1 MDGRDTVKTNEMAEP
16 RNALPRSM
24 RRRLTSIRY
33 DLGFVGPAV
42 AFFALFLL
50 FAFGLSIYYSFTDWN
65 VVSGEAPWVGLEN
78 YRAVLDDPRV
88 ANSAFFTARFAIVTT
103 VLSNVLGLGLALL
116 VTQPVF
122 FKNAYR
128 VIFFLP
134 NVIGGV
140 ILGYVFRF
148 IFSTA
153 FGAIGEA
160 TGIGFFSF
168 AWLGTPTTGFW
179 ATVIVFV
186 WKSSGYLMVIYI
198 AAIVTVDASLLEA
211 AKIDGASW
219 YQTTRRIVLPLIA
232 PAVTISVFLM
242 LAISSKLFDVN
253 FALTAGGPYA
263 STEAFALNIYNEA
276 FVYNNQGVASSK
288 AVIFFVIVG
297 LITLVQVGFS
307 KRREVEL

>member
-1 MDGRDTVKTNEMAEP
+1 MSARKESKTTA
-16 RNALPRSM
+16 
-24 RRRLTSIRY
+24 RRPSYAAPTLGARLRSIRY
-33 DLGFVGPAV
+33 DLGFVGPSV
-42 AFFALFLL
+42 AFFAVFVLL
-50 FAFGLSIYYSFTDWN
+50 AFGLSIYYSFTDWN
-65 VVSGEAPWVGLEN
+65 IVSGDAPWVGFEN
-78 YRAVLDDPRV
+78 YQSVLDDPRV
-88 ANSAFFTARFAIVTT
+88 ARSAWFTARFAVVTT

-122 FKNAYR
+122 FKNTYR

-198 AAIVTVDASLLEA
+198 AAIVTIDASLLEA

-219 YQTTRRIVLPLIA
+219 YQTTRRVVLPLIA

-253 FALTAGGPYA
+253 FALTAGGPYG

-276 FVYNNQGVASSK
+276 FVYNNQGIASAK

-297 LITLVQVGFS
+297 LITLVQVGIS